1 MRGDVYSQRHAFQ
14 KLVKNADQAEFA
26 AIAST
31 SAIVDQ
37 GVYDDRV
44 ADAMDDYDV
53 GADADVERW
62 ERDDLAFDSAVGQ
75 AREEIERRVAI
86 MGASYPFQLDGGS
99 LVYTKS
105 NSGFYEFCLAAS
117 LAEQITSGANVG
129 FPRLFERLCALLVQ
143 EFFGPYAKSF
153 HVGSPRQPDGHS
165 QFGAAMRD
173 AHLMTGEFIWSPDP
187 DLPTDVTHTGD
198 EGVDFIVW
206 AKPPDQRI
214 GSAFVLGQC
223 ACGDD
228 WTEKFNDA
236 DLKRY
241 RKWFNPLSYIEPLF
255 AFATPYHVADGFLGE
270 ASRRAGLVFDRAR
283 LSILADAACGRVEFN
298 ERIPQMDE
306 LSKLVLPQLEDA
318 G

>member
-1 MRGDVYSQRHAFQ
+1 MTGDVYSQRHAFQ
-14 KLVKNADQAEFA
+14 KLVKNADQVEFA

-44 ADAMDDYDV
+44 ADAMDDYEV

-75 AREEIERRVAI
+75 AREEIERRVTI

-105 NSGFYEFCLAAS
+105 KSGFYEFCLATS
-117 LAEQITSGANVG
+117 LADQITTGANVG
-129 FPRLFERLCALLVQ
+129 FPRLFERLCALLVR
-143 EFFGPYAKSF
+143 EFFGPYAESY
-153 HVGSPRQPDGHS
+153 HVGSPRQPEGPS
-165 QFGAAMRD
+165 QFGAAMRT
-173 AHLMTGEFIWSPDP
+173 AHAMTGEFFWGPDP
-187 DLPTDVTHTGD
+187 DLPNDLTRTGD

-206 AKPPDQRI
+206 TKLPDRRN

-228 WTEKFNDA
+228 WTDKFNDA

-241 RKWFNPLSYIEPLF
+241 RKWFNPLSYVEPLF
-255 AFATPYHVADGFLGE
+255 AFATPYHVADGLLFE
-270 ASRRAGLVFDRAR
+270 ASKRAGLVFDRAR
-283 LSILADAACGRVEFN
+283 LTILADAACGRQEFVA
-298 ERIPQMDE
+298 RMPQMDE

-318 G
+318 A